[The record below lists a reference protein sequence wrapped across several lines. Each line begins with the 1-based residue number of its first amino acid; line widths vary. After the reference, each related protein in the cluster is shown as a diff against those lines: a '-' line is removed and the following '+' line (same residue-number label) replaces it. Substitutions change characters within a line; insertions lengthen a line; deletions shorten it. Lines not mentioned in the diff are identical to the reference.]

1 MNPSTDTVQ
10 RCRVCGCTDDDCS
23 QCIART
29 GSPCHWVTGDLC
41 SACFDG
47 FNTLIRV
54 KRGETNIAT
63 VRVGG
68 RTHRASCTSS
78 AEEACNR
85 VAAKAAAAVRASA
98 WRVERYQVLSLK
110 AARAGLFLEFGSN
123 LSNQQPD
130 ERTP

>member
-1 MNPSTDTVQ
+1 MKTTAVQ
-10 RCRVCGCTDDDCS
+10 TCRVCGCTDADCR

-29 GSPCHWVTGDLC
+29 GIPCTWVKADLC

-47 FNTLIRV
+47 FTALIRV

-78 AEEACNR
+78 DLAAVQAVAEK
-85 VAAKAAAAVRASA
+85 AAKHVRAYVWS
-98 WRVERYQVLSLK
+98 VERYQCLSIS
-110 AARAGLFLEFGSN
+110 AGRGALVLEFKGSQA
-123 LSNQQPD
+123 S
-130 ERTP
+130 